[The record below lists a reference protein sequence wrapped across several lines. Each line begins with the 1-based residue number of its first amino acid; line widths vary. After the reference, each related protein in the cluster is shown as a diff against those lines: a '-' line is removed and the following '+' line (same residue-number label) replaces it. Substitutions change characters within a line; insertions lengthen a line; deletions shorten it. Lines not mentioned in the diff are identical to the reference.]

1 MLLLIIIQLPTPF
14 VILHRRRPRTLTVVT
29 FNINFAGKAQIN
41 LETREDPLHTL
52 DSGGGAGGGGGAG
65 EWWLWC
71 WCWLQWCARRAQGP
85 SSPVLDGQRTSAP
98 PVSTQPPLLYFPY
111 CWFPP
116 ASLCLHRKSAHP
128 PLPSISIPSP
138 PPIPTPPPPRTP
150 SSSHPPIL
158 PLHPSPCHLPLSLPS
173 PASLPFPPSAPR
185 IPTPSPPAPRIPTP
199 SLRP

>member
-1 MLLLIIIQLPTPF
+1 MGGKGGGLSSLLPLQQQRRPQGKTTATYCSIQNYNNLEKSNRDNLRRVAMLLLIIIQLPTPF

-52 DSGGGAGGGGGAG
+52 DSGGGAGGGGAG

-98 PVSTQPPLLYFPY
+98 PVSTQPPP
-111 CWFPP
+111 
-116 ASLCLHRKSAHP
+116 P
-128 PLPSISIPSP
+128 PLP
-138 PPIPTPPPPRTP
+138 
-150 SSSHPPIL
+150 IL
-158 PLHPSPCHLPLSLPS
+158 LVSACLSL
-173 PASLPFPPSAPR
+173 SA
-185 IPTPSPPAPRIPTP
+185 
-199 SLRP
+199 